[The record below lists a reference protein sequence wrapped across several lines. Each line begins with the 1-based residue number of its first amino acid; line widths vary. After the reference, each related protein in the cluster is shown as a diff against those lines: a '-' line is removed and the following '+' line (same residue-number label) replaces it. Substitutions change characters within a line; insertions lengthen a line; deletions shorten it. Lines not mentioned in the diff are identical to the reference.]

1 MLNNQKI
8 MDIEIF
14 ATKIRIE
21 TIKALGNLG
30 FGHLGGAMSIVETLA
45 VLYKEVMNI
54 DPKNPGW
61 KDRDYLVCSKGHA
74 GPALYSTLAL
84 KGYFPIEDLMTLNK
98 PETNLPSHCD
108 RNKTKGIDMTTGS
121 LGQGASLAAGIAL
134 GNLLDG
140 RKNYTYL
147 ILGDGELQE
156 GQVWEMVM
164 FAAQRKLDHLITF
177 VDYNKQQL
185 DGYTKDICDL
195 GDIAAKF
202 ESFNWQA
209 QEVDGANI
217 KDIYKAIES
226 AKKAK
231 DKPSVIVLDTI
242 KGKDSFVEGMVNN
255 HHVTISKDQMNKTL
269 SKLNKKIEKAVV
281 K

>member
-1 MLNNQKI
+1 
-8 MDIEIF
+8 
-14 ATKIRIE
+14 
-21 TIKALGNLG
+21 
-30 FGHLGGAMSIVETLA
+30 
-45 VLYKEVMNI
+45 
-54 DPKNPGW
+54 
-61 KDRDYLVCSKGHA
+61 
-74 GPALYSTLAL
+74 
-84 KGYFPIEDLMTLNK
+84 
-98 PETNLPSHCD
+98 
-108 RNKTKGIDMTTGS
+108 MTTGS